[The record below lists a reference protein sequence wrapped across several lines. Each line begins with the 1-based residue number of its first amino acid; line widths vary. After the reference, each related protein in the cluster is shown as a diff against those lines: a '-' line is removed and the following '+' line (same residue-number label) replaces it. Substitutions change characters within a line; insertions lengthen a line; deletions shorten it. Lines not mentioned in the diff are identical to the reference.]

1 MKKYFFVFIA
11 GLFTSIGLAKEIGK
25 IAIAKGDSTK
35 LYGKLIEK
43 VKIGSAV
50 SEGDVIVTQSGAYL
64 KVVMQDRNI
73 LVIPENSKISIDEY
87 VTAKNKKSVVMSVE
101 YGSARHVLKQ
111 KYIKKNEKYEVRT
124 PTTVAG
130 VRGTDFLTIFKKDS
144 TESVVCTLEGQVSLD
159 LIKGEVAA
167 QKPVLVAAGRFVRVK
182 SGDSTPQV
190 VETDSAWLEK
200 ALKTHSLE

>member
-1 MKKYFFVFIA
+1 M
-11 GLFTSIGLAKEIGK
+11 GLFSSIGSAKEIGK
-25 IAIAKGDSTK
+25 VVIAKGDATITHQK
-35 LYGKLIEK
+35 IDNKA
-43 VKIGSAV
+43 KIGSRV
-50 SEGDVIVTQSGAYL
+50 SEGDVIVTPLGAYL

-73 LVIPENSKISIDEY
+73 LVIPENSKLSIDEY

-111 KYIKKNEKYEVRT
+111 KYVQKNEKYEVRT

-144 TESVVCTLEGQVSLD
+144 TESVICTLEGQVSLD
-159 LIKGEVAA
+159 LLKGGVAE
-167 QKPVLVAAGRFVRVK
+167 QKPVLVAAGHFVRVK

-190 VETDSAWLEK
+190 IETDKAWLDK